1 MILDFSCDDIEIN
14 PMYEVD
20 LGAIENRLRVALKP
34 PPNYK
39 ISEWADNNRILST
52 STSAHSGKWQTSRV
66 PYMKFIMD
74 AITDPYT
81 EQVTLVMCSQVGK
94 TELLNNI
101 MGYYIDNDPCP
112 MMFIM
117 PTKDLAEEYS
127 KRSFASMMRESPCFH
142 DKIQIDKKSSTNNID
157 YKEFKGGL
165 VLFVGSQKANALAS
179 VPIRIVL
186 ADEID
191 RFSLDADGEGNP
203 INLAKKRTSNFPNR
217 KWILCSTPT
226 VHEKSQIIQEY
237 AASSKYRYY
246 CKCPFCEGMQYLKWV
261 NVNWVDDD
269 PDTAKYVCEHCGV
282 LWEDLDRYKAIDNGV
297 WIAENPNIKR
307 NIGFHLP
314 RMASGFCRLSDV
326 VKEYVDAKGD
336 PKKLKVFVNTVLA
349 ETTRES
355 ADETSPNFIM
365 DRAEGFDSDNIPDEV
380 MILTAGADIQN
391 DRIEC
396 MIAGWGR
403 GHQAWVLENVVLTGD
418 PLQDEVWVKLDN
430 LLKREYRSNFYK
442 QSFQVRYAAV
452 DSGHLPQRVYEY
464 CYKTNTLDDCKMFA
478 TKGQESISRGGHPLF
493 NKQQILNSH
502 TVREASKPFMVGT
515 YEAKSWL
522 HEYLNYST
530 PQKGYWHFP
539 KKFPIEFYEQLTSE
553 KRYLEF
559 KDGKERYKW
568 LKPNSSTRN
577 EALDTAVLNLW
588 LIHVANIDFDHYH
601 EWLENKRIK
610 TKLQPIKFKKF

>member
-1 MILDFSCDDIEIN
+1 MILDFSCDNIDIQPVYN
-14 PMYEVD
+14 VD
-20 LGAIENRLRVALKP
+20 LAIIEERLRKALRP

-39 ISEWADNNRILST
+39 ISEWADANRILST
-52 STSAHSGKWQTSRV
+52 STSAYSGRWQTSRV
-66 PYMKFIMD
+66 PYMKYIMD
-74 AITDPYT
+74 MITDPYT

-191 RFSLDADGEGNP
+191 RFSVDADGEGNP

-226 VHEKSQIIQEY
+226 IHEKSQIMNEY
-237 AASSKYRYY
+237 EASSMHRYY
-246 CKCPFCEGMQYLKWV
+246 CKCPHCGGEQHLKWLNVKWV
-261 NVNWVDDD
+261 NDD
-269 PDTAKYVCEHCGV
+269 PDTARYICEHCGV
-282 LWEDLDRYKAIDNGV
+282 LWDDLDRYKAIDNGR
-297 WIAENPNIKR
+297 WIAEKPEIKR

-314 RMASGFCRLSDV
+314 RMASGFCKLSDV
-326 VKEYVDAKGD
+326 VKEFVDAKGD
-336 PKKLKVFVNTVLA
+336 PKKIKVFVNTVLA
-349 ETTRES
+349 ETSRES
-355 ADETSPNFIM
+355 ADETSPNVLM
-365 DRAEGFDSDNIPDEV
+365 DRAEDFDIDNIPDQV
-380 MILTAGADIQN
+380 MILTAGVDVQK
-391 DRIEC
+391 DRVEC
-396 MIAGWGR
+396 MIVGWGKEY
-403 GHQAWVLENVVLTGD
+403 QAWVLDYVIINGD
-418 PLQDEVWVKLDN
+418 PLQDDTWLKLET
-430 LLKREYRSNFYK
+430 LLKREYRSNHYK
-442 QSFQVRYAAV
+442 QNIKVKYCAI

-464 CYKTNTLDDCKMFA
+464 CYKTNMLDDCHLFA
-478 TKGQESISRGGHPLF
+478 TKGQESISRGGHPIF
-493 NKQQILNSH
+493 NKQQIFNAND
-502 TVREASKPFMVGT
+502 VRSNSKPFMVGT
-515 YEAKSWL
+515 YEAKTWL
-522 HEYLNYST
+522 HEFFNYPA

-539 KKFPIEFYEQLTSE
+539 KKFKLEFYEQLTSE

-559 KDGKERYKW
+559 KNGKERYKW

-588 LIHVANIDFDHYH
+588 CIHVANINFYDY
-601 EWLENKRIK
+601 EAYLESYKIK
-610 TKLQPIKFKKF
+610 QKSQPIKFVKF